1 MPVRSI
7 KLKLV
12 VPRTEAGRGLRASL
26 WTTHEEVNA
35 ATRYYEQWLLVL
47 RGLPYETAARGEQGG
62 GVSAD
67 AIRAQALA
75 AARAAQLANLERSG
89 HQPEVVGTDDEVLD
103 AMHQLFQL
111 IAPDETGA
119 ASAQAANA
127 YLSPL
132 VDPESKGFG
141 AAADKLE
148 RPRPNWL
155 TLQDDDPA
163 LLEAATAWFASDTA
177 ASWRGDTGSPAAW
190 LRAARAGKPNWPA
203 LFRTKLEELARVG
216 AEGPEAA
223 VARLRALHLLP
234 FFPAY
239 FPPRMVEA
247 QGGVTPWDRLAM
259 RLAASHILSWQA
271 WVRRAA
277 DQHAARV
284 ATLEAYRT
292 RAVTPAVAALL
303 PQVAAYERARGEAL
317 GKLGLGPAEY
327 RLLPRQLRGW
337 SDLREAWLRV
347 RDPSP
352 DRLRTIS
359 AEHQT
364 RMRGRFGDPHVFLWL
379 AERQQHEVWQADDV
393 PTIAATLNAMQNLV
407 DRSRETAT
415 MTLPDAQLHPR
426 ATQWSA
432 EGDSNLRPYRL
443 LDAGDGALKAE
454 LSLLCRGDDG
464 RLEDVRPSFHLAA
477 SGQLRDVRL
486 IRRGKK
492 AELAFANDAGQRFT
506 GVLGSAD
513 LLFDR
518 DHLGHRDHTELARG
532 DIGSV
537 WLKLAVDLDAQ
548 LPEGWEEN
556 HARFTR
562 HFAAGL
568 GKATKAE
575 DSVRAGVR
583 VLAVDLGIRTF
594 AACSVFELRDQVG
607 SASSAKARLAFPV
620 PIGNATLWAVHERSF
635 DLSLPDEEPTAEGA
649 AWRTLR
655 RAELQQLR
663 RALSLHRR
671 ALRLVGVEVPDRSDA
686 LDALKAALAEGDHL
700 PPAVEL
706 HAELERQMGVPQPVW
721 NDAVA
726 TALRGF
732 RSRMSPFVR
741 KWRRTARERQPFTYL
756 GKSMWAIEYL
766 TDTRRLLMT
775 WSLLGRVTGEIRRL
789 DRAGRGTFAANLLG
803 HLDRAKEDRLKTG
816 ADLIVRAAL
825 GYVRDHA
832 GRWEQRFAPCDA
844 VLFEDLSRYRMRTDR
859 PRRENSQLMRWAH
872 RGVPAE
878 VTMQGELHGL
888 GVVETGAAFSSRY
901 HARTMTPGVRCRP
914 LAASDMGDAFL
925 REALLED
932 GIILEQCRPGD
943 LVPRAGGE
951 IFACVSAAGGLIRLD
966 ADINAAQNLQR
977 RFWTR
982 HAAAFRLPCV
992 PAEVGGKDAWV
1003 PRQMGKRLLGALGGY
1018 GVLRP
1023 TGHESGSCRWERVRA
1038 AAVRGTATS
1047 DGDVT
1052 SDLEG
1057 EELAGLAEEAEAAAG
1072 RVEVFFRDPSGVI
1085 LPEALWYP
1093 SKTFWSIVRAKTL
1106 AGLKARLGLVQDTM

>member
-1 MPVRSI
+1 
-7 KLKLV
+7 
-12 VPRTEAGRGLRASL
+12 
-26 WTTHEEVNA
+26 
-35 ATRYYEQWLLVL
+35 
-47 RGLPYETAARGEQGG
+47 
-62 GVSAD
+62 
-67 AIRAQALA
+67 
-75 AARAAQLANLERSG
+75 
-89 HQPEVVGTDDEVLD
+89 
-103 AMHQLFQL
+103 
-111 IAPDETGA
+111 
-119 ASAQAANA
+119 
-127 YLSPL
+127 
-132 VDPESKGFG
+132 
-141 AAADKLE
+141 
-148 RPRPNWL
+148 
-155 TLQDDDPA
+155 
-163 LLEAATAWFASDTA
+163 
-177 ASWRGDTGSPAAW
+177 
-190 LRAARAGKPNWPA
+190 
-203 LFRTKLEELARVG
+203 
-216 AEGPEAA
+216 
-223 VARLRALHLLP
+223 
-234 FFPAY
+234 
-239 FPPRMVEA
+239 
-247 QGGVTPWDRLAM
+247 
-259 RLAASHILSWQA
+259 
-271 WVRRAA
+271 
-277 DQHAARV
+277 
-284 ATLEAYRT
+284 
-292 RAVTPAVAALL
+292 
-303 PQVAAYERARGEAL
+303 
-317 GKLGLGPAEY
+317 
-327 RLLPRQLRGW
+327 
-337 SDLREAWLRV
+337 
-347 RDPSP
+347 
-352 DRLRTIS
+352 
-359 AEHQT
+359 
-364 RMRGRFGDPHVFLWL
+364 
-379 AERQQHEVWQADDV
+379 
-393 PTIAATLNAMQNLV
+393 
-407 DRSRETAT
+407 
-415 MTLPDAQLHPR
+415 
-426 ATQWSA
+426 
-432 EGDSNLRPYRL
+432 
-443 LDAGDGALKAE
+443 
-454 LSLLCRGDDG
+454 
-464 RLEDVRPSFHLAA
+464 
-477 SGQLRDVRL
+477 
-486 IRRGKK
+486 
-492 AELAFANDAGQRFT
+492 
-506 GVLGSAD
+506 
-513 LLFDR
+513 
-518 DHLGHRDHTELARG
+518 
-532 DIGSV
+532 
-537 WLKLAVDLDAQ
+537 
-548 LPEGWEEN
+548 
-556 HARFTR
+556 
-562 HFAAGL
+562 
-568 GKATKAE
+568 
-575 DSVRAGVR
+575 
-583 VLAVDLGIRTF
+583 
-594 AACSVFELRDQVG
+594 
-607 SASSAKARLAFPV
+607 
-620 PIGNATLWAVHERSF
+620 
-635 DLSLPDEEPTAEGA
+635 
-649 AWRTLR
+649 
-655 RAELQQLR
+655 
-663 RALSLHRR
+663 
-671 ALRLVGVEVPDRSDA
+671 
-686 LDALKAALAEGDHL
+686 
-700 PPAVEL
+700 
-706 HAELERQMGVPQPVW
+706 
-721 NDAVA
+721 
-726 TALRGF
+726 
-732 RSRMSPFVR
+732 MSPFVR

-1038 AAVRGTATS
+1038 AAVRGAATS